1 MPKVIK
7 QVDITIM
14 VTKNELGEVIVRESA
29 DLMVGLDDYPDFE
42 PRRKGIP
49 ITLTPTQETAIINH
63 VKNVVLPQA
72 ELAK

>member
-1 MPKVIK
+1 MAKIIKKVTVQIE
-7 QVDITIM
+7 
-14 VTKNELGEVIVRESA
+14 VTKDNGDVSVSETAHLTIGAEE
-29 DLMVGLDDYPDFE
+29 YPDFE
-42 PRRKGIP
+42 CRKGIP